1 MPLRDLCPPILWNYV
16 RQRRYG
22 EEVRF
27 ANRRYHVMQTDY
39 SATPLHVGRYAEI
52 FERVSRNDP
61 HFSPE
66 LRRYRTYN
74 ICQAARWSLAAPGD
88 FLWVGVSFGI
98 TPRTVFEFV
107 DFGATGRTYHLVDPF
122 NAPPGGVYNNDPD
135 LVRQRIRA
143 TPASSFTALPR
154 PRVSPP
160 GLSRSRIAISAA
172 ATQRLHRYRC
182 SMSG

>member
-74 ICQAARWSLAAPGD
+74 ILPSGALVPRSARRFPL
-88 FLWVGVSFGI
+88 
-98 TPRTVFEFV
+98 
-107 DFGATGRTYHLVDPF
+107 GR
-122 NAPPGGVYNNDPD
+122 
-135 LVRQRIRA
+135 RIFRHN
-143 TPASSFTALPR
+143 PAH
-154 PRVSPP
+154 
-160 GLSRSRIAISAA
+160 RI
-172 ATQRLHRYRC
+172 
-182 SMSG
+182 